1 MTLILSALTQDYV
14 VQVSDRQLSVGGKRI
29 EPPTNKSVI
38 FCGHI
43 AYGYTGQ
50 AFIENKTTEL
60 WLVDVLAGAQSQS
73 PTQALEAIASRATDA
88 FRRSSQLRNKRH
100 AFVGV
105 GFGSISNQLRPLLCV
120 ISNYTDTQD
129 RQAGGVRDT
138 FTYDCTMLDP
148 RNSFYLFPAGQR
160 LHESEVGAFI
170 ANARSVVKRAD
181 APAMAELLVRKVR
194 EVADRTETVGKDVMI
209 TIFPKSVVPFSSI
222 ATSFEPKTLTD
233 QATFRYRPS
242 DDRSDIFYAPAIVC
256 GGITH
261 MGSQGQIF

>member
-1 MTLILSALTQDYV
+1 MTLILSALTHDYV
-14 VQVSDRQLSVGGKRI
+14 VQVSDRQLSLGGKKI
-29 EPPTNKSVI
+29 DPPTNKSVI

-60 WLVDVLAGAQSQS
+60 WLVDVLAGAQS
-73 PTQALEAIASRATDA
+73 PRQALEAIASRATDA

-129 RQAGGVRDT
+129 RQVRGIRDA
-138 FTYDCTMLDP
+138 FTYDCTMLDQ

-160 LHESEVGAFI
+160 LQESEVRPFI
-170 ANARSVVKRAD
+170 AHARSVVKRAD
-181 APAMAELLVRKVR
+181 APAMADLLVRKVR

-209 TIFPKSVVPFSSI
+209 TIFPKSAVPFSSI
-222 ATSFEPKTLTD
+222 ATSFGPKTLTGP
-233 QATFRYRPS
+233 ATFRYRPA
-242 DDRSDIFYAPAIVC
+242 DGRNDIFYGPAIYVAASHTWDLR
-256 GGITH
+256 GK
-261 MGSQGQIF
+261 SSS